1 MTTQLKTDVAQLLN
15 HDIVASADNVKSM
28 LAHICNPKFFVRA
41 QVEID
46 KFQVEMIPECEASEL
61 NNQLYCE
68 LSHFECPVELYYKAY
83 TLIRANTV
91 KVLSRTPAARMLR
104 NLVNS
109 KHTELDILD
118 ILLYASVFGPAKS
131 LELKEAF
138 EEEVATLSS
147 PAEIEDKI
155 VVRMGKDTSEFIESS
170 GWSYQMHGFAPDKL
184 GQKRPAVYEEPTPSP
199 EAKRSRTDEDALSEF
214 QIKMRKSKT
223 ASTAFLDSINSL
235 DTTAFDK
242 LIRMGVFKSQWGYNG
257 YSKVMGTNLLAKGS
271 QQEDVRKTLSR
282 IFVLVNYCD
291 TFDEFVQK
299 LTSCIFS
306 ENVVG
311 QRIGQL
317 LGHGGG
323 LFNLFCNYIGPKGE
337 LANDKAKLFKKPQ
350 AGVTVEDQV
359 QTMFCKA
366 PQVATVETVGVGG
379 LFD

>member
-15 HDIVASADNVKSM
+15 HDIVVSADNVKSM

-41 QVEID
+41 ETEIE

-68 LSHFECPVELYYKAY
+68 LSHFECPVELYYKAF

-91 KVLSRTPAARMLR
+91 KVLSRTPAARMLK
-104 NLVNS
+104 NLVKS
-109 KHTELDILD
+109 KHSELDILD

-131 LELKEAF
+131 LELKQAF

-155 VVRMGKDTSEFIESS
+155 IVGMGKDTSEFIESN
-170 GWSYQMHGFAPDKL
+170 GWSYQLHPEKL

-199 EAKRSRTDEDALSEF
+199 EAKRSRTDEDALRE
-214 QIKMRKSKT
+214 SKT

-291 TFDEFVQK
+291 TFDEFIQK
-299 LTSCIFS
+299 LTSCIF
-306 ENVVG
+306 
-311 QRIGQL
+311 
-317 LGHGGG
+317 
-323 LFNLFCNYIGPKGE
+323 
-337 LANDKAKLFKKPQ
+337 
-350 AGVTVEDQV
+350 
-359 QTMFCKA
+359 
-366 PQVATVETVGVGG
+366 
-379 LFD
+379 